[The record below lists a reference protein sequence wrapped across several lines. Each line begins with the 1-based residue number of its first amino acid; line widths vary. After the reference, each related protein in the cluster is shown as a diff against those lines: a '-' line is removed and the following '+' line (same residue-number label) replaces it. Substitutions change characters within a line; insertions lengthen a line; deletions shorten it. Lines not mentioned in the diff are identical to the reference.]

1 MTLTFIA
8 FATFIATLVGG
19 FLALRLRDNLHLI
32 LGFSAGAIIGVVFFE
47 LLPEALELAGGAYDA
62 HTIFGLTTI
71 GFISYFIFDRFFTIH
86 SHHHGTELRSAAG
99 ASSISLHSFVDGIG
113 IGFAFQVS
121 TEVGILVAVAVLA
134 HNFSDGIN
142 TVNMILRHHGEKARA
157 LRWLAVDAAAPAL
170 GILASF
176 LFTISDSTLSLILAF
191 FAGSFLYISASDLIP
206 ESFHEHAVHWT
217 TVSTVAGVLALYLV
231 THLAH

>member
-1 MTLTFIA
+1 MTLTIIA
-8 FATFIATLVGG
+8 LAAFIATLIGG
-19 FLALRLRDNLHLI
+19 LLALRLRDSLHLI

-47 LLPEALELAGGAYDA
+47 LLPEALELTSEMYDA
-62 HTIFGLTTI
+62 HTVFSFTTI
-71 GFISYFIFDRFFTIH
+71 GFICYFIFDRFFTIH
-86 SHHHGTELRSAAG
+86 SHHHGAELRSVAG
-99 ASSISLHSFVDGIG
+99 AGSISLHSFVDGIG

-121 TEVGILVAVAVLA
+121 TEVGILVAISVLA

-157 LRWLAVDAAAPAL
+157 IRWLAIDASAPVL

-176 LFTISDSTLSLILAF
+176 LFTISDPTLGLILAL

-206 ESFHEHAVHWT
+206 ESFHEHPVHWT